1 MSFPT
6 LPTVSSVPA
15 APKRADSGKRALDE
29 PLTSEFDIEYEG
41 EIIVALSWRDPTS
54 FWKAD

>member
-1 MSFPT
+1 MALLAAQEIQSLT
-6 LPTVSSVPA
+6 GSTVSLEL
-15 APKRADSGKRALDE
+15 LDE